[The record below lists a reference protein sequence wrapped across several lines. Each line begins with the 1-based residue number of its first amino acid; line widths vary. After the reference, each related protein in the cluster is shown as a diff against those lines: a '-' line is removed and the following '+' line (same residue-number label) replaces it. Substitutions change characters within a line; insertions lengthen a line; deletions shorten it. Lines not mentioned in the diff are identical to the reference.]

1 MNPASFYG
9 KKIVCVRALP
19 AESEDSELKSK
30 TEDEHQ
36 SASTAVQNRG
46 HESNS
51 DSDSGSVNELFVRHL
66 EGKAASKKITWK
78 SAQPEKVKSPD
89 ITFSGAQ
96 YEPEEV
102 KLPIEYFHDVFDKE
116 LLRKVVDESNV
127 YSVQS
132 NPNKPLDLVEAELE
146 QFIGILFT
154 SSVVKMPRARLY
166 WSADMRYDK
175 IASVMTLQRF
185 ESIKRFLHCNDI
197 PLVQPAAQTSC
208 INYALL

>member
-1 MNPASFYG
+1 MLQINPASFYG

-19 AESEDSELKSK
+19 AESEDGELKSK
-30 TEDEHQ
+30 NEDEQ
-36 SASTAVQNRG
+36 SAFTAVQNRG

-102 KLPIEYFHDVFDKE
+102 KFPIEYFHDVFDKE
-116 LLRKVVDESNV
+116 LVKYLLMNQTYNLFSPIGLRVRNFSRHSGNKESH
-127 YSVQS
+127 
-132 NPNKPLDLVEAELE
+132 AWEL
-146 QFIGILFT
+146 
-154 SSVVKMPRARLY
+154 
-166 WSADMRYDK
+166 
-175 IASVMTLQRF
+175 
-185 ESIKRFLHCNDI
+185 
-197 PLVQPAAQTSC
+197 
-208 INYALL
+208 

>member
-30 TEDEHQ
+30 NEDEQ

-46 HESNS
+46 HESSS
-51 DSDSGSVNELFVRHL
+51 DSDSDNEPLIRHL
-66 EGKAASKKITWK
+66 EGKTASKKISWK

-89 ITFSGAQ
+89 ITFNGAQ

-102 KLPIEYFHDVFDKE
+102 KLPIEYFLDVFDKE

-132 NPNKPLDLVEAELE
+132 NPNKPLDLVEAELG

>member
-1 MNPASFYG
+1 MLQINPASFYG
-9 KKIVCVRALP
+9 KKIVCVGGLP

-66 EGKAASKKITWK
+66 ESKAASKKITWK
-78 SAQPEKVKSPD
+78 LAQPEKVKSPD

-96 YEPEEV
+96 FEPEEV

-116 LLRKVVDESNV
+116 LVKYLLMNQTYNLFSPIGLR
-127 YSVQS
+127 
-132 NPNKPLDLVEAELE
+132 
-146 QFIGILFT
+146 
-154 SSVVKMPRARLY
+154 
-166 WSADMRYDK
+166 
-175 IASVMTLQRF
+175 
-185 ESIKRFLHCNDI
+185 
-197 PLVQPAAQTSC
+197 
-208 INYALL
+208 